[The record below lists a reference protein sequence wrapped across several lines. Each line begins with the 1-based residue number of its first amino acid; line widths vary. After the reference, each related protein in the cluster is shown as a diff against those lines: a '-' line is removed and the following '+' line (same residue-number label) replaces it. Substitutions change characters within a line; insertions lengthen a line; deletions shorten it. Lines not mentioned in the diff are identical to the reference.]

1 MLTPAWYSPKSTTHT
16 TQQIAVCVCL
26 NHRHFP
32 SSPTLTHIHVLFQV
46 NVEQATVQVV
56 SSTMTALPASEGHD
70 ATLWKRDAR
79 IVDIAA
85 RTGAS
90 IFTATPQDAP
100 MNATIGYI
108 AARPRTGYDGTRRFH
123 LSLRCLQRGVVRVA
137 ASVMIGKKVVETVHI
152 EGACEQSDY
161 VLMRRGTMFQVTLPT
176 GAAFIR
182 VGGNA

>member
-1 MLTPAWYSPKSTTHT
+1 
-16 TQQIAVCVCL
+16 
-26 NHRHFP
+26 
-32 SSPTLTHIHVLFQV
+32 
-46 NVEQATVQVV
+46 
-56 SSTMTALPASEGHD
+56 MTAVPASEGHD
-70 ATLWKRDAR
+70 ATLWKRYDAR

-100 MNATIGYI
+100 MNATIGYV

-137 ASVMIGKKVVETVHI
+137 ASVMIGKKLVETVHI

-161 VLMRRGTMFQVTLPT
+161 VLMRRGTMFQVPIALPT
-176 GAAFIR
+176 GAAFIHG
-182 VGGNA
+182 V